1 MKQSLVFLL
10 STLFLLMMLS
20 SMLAD
25 DLSFR
30 LIESRNDMVVGGE
43 FHLDLEMK
51 ITSGVTPRTLNSMTV
66 DVYYTN
72 ELSPWSST
80 PSTNWAFGS
89 ANGYT
94 RSADKFDGYYR
105 VLVTGGGVNED
116 DESSPPGSPPGWD
129 VSESWQRLV
138 TLRWTIAIDTSV
150 QVYINEA
157 TDDAAYFNNYTNA
170 PQGDVTDWFVFSEGP
185 YKFLLQEDPS
195 LLPDAEILAEYALFQ
210 NYPNPFNPTT
220 VISYQ
225 LGAPDYAPVHV
236 ELNIYTILGQKVAT
250 LVSEKQIPGSY
261 QVEWDAAGFAS
272 GIYFYRL
279 QAGHF
284 RAWNKMILK
293 K

>member
-1 MKQSLVFLL
+1 MNRSLCLIL
-10 STLFLLMMLS
+10 STIFQLNLISTLI
-20 SMLAD
+20 AD
-25 DLSFR
+25 DVSFR
-30 LIESRNDMVVGGE
+30 LVESRNDFIVGGA

-51 ITSGVTPRTLNSMTV
+51 ITSGVTPRTLNSITV

-80 PSTNWAFGS
+80 PSTNWAFGA

-129 VSESWQRLV
+129 VSDSWQRVV
-138 TLRWTIAIDTSV
+138 TLRWTIATDTSV

-170 PQGDVTDWFVFSEGP
+170 PQGNVTDWFVFSEGP

-195 LLPDAEILAEYALFQ
+195 FLPAAEIPAEYALFQ
-210 NYPNPFNPTT
+210 NYPNPYNPLTTIKFVLPETGPTKIKIFNANGQLIETIVNGIISKGIHE
-220 VISYQ
+220 VIFDGGNLSSGTYYYRIET
-225 LGAPDYAPVHV
+225 D
-236 ELNIYTILGQKVAT
+236 NFSKV
-250 LVSEKQIPGSY
+250 K
-261 QVEWDAAGFAS
+261 
-272 GIYFYRL
+272 
-279 QAGHF
+279 
-284 RAWNKMILK
+284 KMVLIK
-293 K
+293 